1 MNRDSS
7 EFIEMNE
14 PVPAISVI
22 TIVKNNEELLPRAVD
37 SVLRQTLTD
46 FEYIIVNDGSID
58 GTGGIIEEY
67 AAQDKR
73 VLPLHISKN
82 VGRAKARN
90 TGMDAAKGQYI
101 FFLDS
106 DDYLPSTALLDLY
119 EVAEEDNADIVYGR
133 IKSFDQA
140 TGAWRPHYYTDKIIS
155 SERHGLRLDDHL
167 DLVDNHQIVGRIFRH
182 RFLKEREIRFSTQ
195 RQNAEDVLFSFYSAF
210 HAESLSMVPWK
221 TIYFYSFGKQLEA
234 VNEIKLFDARDN
246 LLETIDFALKHGSI
260 SLKKRML
267 QKGVIFAGNLYRAQ
281 KVYEGQEEKFL
292 TYLTTLVPFVKDIG
306 DDILADLPLDYLNF
320 SVEEIAHLSS
330 YYRRFAKTLQSGDVK
345 QAHTLWEQKQKKS
358 AMIQKKEVNK
368 QEVLKLRH
376 ANKKLVEEL
385 EHLYNS
391 RSWRITAPLRQM
403 KKLVARK
410 R

>member
-7 EFIEMNE
+7 EFFEMNE

-37 SVLRQTLTD
+37 SVLGQTLTD

-73 VLPLHISKN
+73 VLRLHIPKN

-106 DDYLPSTALLDLY
+106 DDYLPFTALLDLY
-119 EVAEEDNADIVYGR
+119 EVGEEDNADIVYGR

-140 TGAWRPHYYTDKIIS
+140 TGDWRLHYYTDKIIS

-167 DLVDNHQIVGRIFRH
+167 DLVDNHQILGRLFRH
-182 RFLKEREIRFSTQ
+182 KFLKEKEIRFSTQ
-195 RQNAEDVLFSFYSAF
+195 RQNAEDILFSFYSAF

-234 VNEIKLFDARDN
+234 VNEIKLFDALDN
-246 LLETIDFALKHGSI
+246 LLETIDFALKHGST

-267 QKGVIFAGNLYRAQ
+267 QKGVFFAGNLYRAQ
-281 KVYEGQEEKFL
+281 KVYEGQEEKFM
-292 TYLTTLVPFVKDIG
+292 TYLTTLVPFVNDIG
-306 DDILADLPLDYLNF
+306 DDILADLPLDYLNL
-320 SVEEIAHLSS
+320 SVEETAHLSL
-330 YYRRFAKTLQSGDVK
+330 YYRRFAKALQSCDVK
-345 QAHTLWEQKQKKS
+345 QAYALWEQKQKKS
-358 AMIQKKEVNK
+358 AMIQKERVRK
-368 QEVLKLRH
+368 QEVVKLRH